1 MAIALSNRIQNI
13 RSRFESG
20 PGGQFFGW
28 WGEELLNAMPPKL
41 RARIQ
46 YARRKLLIEIGDGE
60 VALSIDDAESIQ
72 SLDSL
77 GIDQDAQLQQQR
89 VRELLQ
95 QYELAEVSREIVL
108 SEDVVLRT
116 EVVMPLAAE
125 ANLRQALAYE
135 MDRHTPFQAE
145 EVFYQWR
152 ILSRDRDAGQLHFEL
167 YVTPREPV
175 VAHIEQLKR
184 LGLAPT
190 GVDVA
195 GDDGPLGINLLPVDL
210 RYRLVKQQ
218 ERVNWAIGAATG
230 LLLVFVMMQS
240 LWLREHQIQ
249 VVEEAIENVR
259 AEALAVQQIR
269 KQIDDAREA
278 AGFLQARKIDNGYKV
293 KLLAELTRILPDDTF
308 LDRLSLHAETAQ
320 MQGKSSNAQSL
331 IELINDSLFFENA
344 SFRGPTRLDSRSGKE
359 IFDLSADNMTPQVA
373 SDVTPQVASDVTTQ
387 DAD

>member
-1 MAIALSNRIQNI
+1 MAIALNNTIQSI
-13 RSRFESG
+13 RVRFENG
-20 PGGQFFGW
+20 PAGEFFRW
-28 WGEELLNAMPPKL
+28 WAEELRNAMPAKL
-41 RARIQ
+41 RARMQ
-46 YARRKLLIEIGDGE
+46 YARRKLLMEASDGE
-60 VALSIDDAESIQ
+60 WVLSIDDTESIQ

-77 GIDQDAQLQQQR
+77 SIEQDAQLQQQR

-95 QYELAEVSREIVL
+95 QYELAEVSRDLLL
-108 SEDVVLRT
+108 SEEVVLRT

-152 ILSRDRDAGQLHFEL
+152 ILSRDREAGQLHFEL

-175 VAHIEQLKR
+175 EAHIELLKR

-195 GDDGPLGINLLPVDL
+195 GDDGPLGINLLPVDV
-210 RYRLVKQQ
+210 RYHLVRQQ
-218 ERVNWAIGAATG
+218 VRVNWMIGAATG

-249 VVEEAIENVR
+249 IVEEAIEDVR

-269 KQIDDAREA
+269 KQIDDATEA
-278 AGFLQARKIDNGYKV
+278 AGFLQSHKIQNGYKV
-293 KLLAELTRILPDDTF
+293 KVLTELTRILPDDTF

-331 IELINDSLFFENA
+331 IELINDSPFFKNA

-359 IFDLSADNMTPQVA
+359 IFDLSAGNTTPQDA
-373 SDVTPQVASDVTTQ
+373 DNVTPQ
-387 DAD
+387 DAG